1 MTILVTGA
9 NGFVGRAL
17 VERLL
22 RDGHK
27 VVSITRDRIG
37 VTPGSVIVYGDVR
50 DQELLRRTLA
60 EYAVDGIYH
69 LAAQSIVS
77 ACSVDPVGALDVAV
91 MGTARLLQAVRE
103 CERDIPCVVMT
114 SDKVYGHSPPPYT
127 ETTPFRPLYA
137 YEVSKACQDFVAQ
150 MFASNYQMRVCTVRS
165 VNIYGPGDPNTSRLI
180 PNTILRQ
187 LRREPAVL
195 HDGASQM
202 RRQYVYIDDIVEA
215 LLHVYDVLERRWKP
229 DTAQD
234 APTAFCV
241 GSPSP
246 PQTAQEVVEALHT
259 IVYGEPMA
267 SDCIRVVKR
276 EARFQEIQNQSVDGS
291 YLAWF
296 GWKPKVLLDDG
307 LRRTVAWY
315 REQTKGADE

>member
-37 VTPGSVIVYGDVR
+37 ETPGSVIVYGDVR

-77 ACSVDPVGALDVAV
+77 ACSIDPVGALDVAV

-127 ETTPFRPLYA
+127 EGTPFRPFYA
-137 YEVSKACQDFVAQ
+137 YETSKACQDFVAQ
-150 MFASNYQMRVCTVRS
+150 MFAANYGMRVCTVRS

-180 PNTILRQ
+180 PNTTLRL
-187 LRREPAVL
+187 LRGEPAQL

-202 RRQYVYIDDIVEA
+202 RRQYVYIDDIVDA
-215 LLHVYDVLERRWKP
+215 LVHVYDVLERRWKP

-246 PQTAQEVVEALHT
+246 PQTAQEVVAALHK
-259 IVYGEPMA
+259 IVCGEPLT
-267 SDCIRVVKR
+267 SERVQVVKR
-276 EARFQEIQNQSVDGS
+276 EARFQEIQDQSVDGS
-291 YLAWF
+291 YLSWF
-296 GWKPKVLLDDG
+296 GWRPQILLNDG
-307 LRRTVAWY
+307 LRRTVEWY
-315 REQTKGADE
+315 REQTKGAGV